1 MKTASVKKTIIG
13 LVATLFFSVLA
24 LLSVTGAAPEN
35 PPSSNSTPSN
45 PSTSPGPRP
54 YPSEDSNADK
64 AKNRLREGTVLES
77 ESGFFQLDG
86 DGAIFVTDAGIL
98 LNGLPNLNLERV
110 VRTLKGAEEAT
121 QVHWSVSGIVT
132 EFGAQNFVLIR
143 RAVYK
148 SVTKPPTPEQIL
160 E

>member
-1 MKTASVKKTIIG
+1 M
-13 LVATLFFSVLA
+13 
-24 LLSVTGAAPEN
+24 
-35 PPSSNSTPSN
+35 
-45 PSTSPGPRP
+45 
-54 YPSEDSNADK
+54 
-64 AKNRLREGTVLES
+64 LES

-86 DGAIFVTDAGIL
+86 DGAIFVTDAGIH

-121 QVHWSVSGIVT
+121 QVHWSVNGIVT
-132 EFGAQNFVLIR
+132 EFGAQNFVLIQ